1 MKKKLVYVIIFIII
15 IVIIILGINL
25 YARLSTNKTFFKN
38 TYIGVQNQEIFIP
51 RYSFFENESGMTVAS
66 FKSLKSKK
74 TLEKEIENYMKDFEY
89 FNDFEDELTD
99 VDRLTYGYKKGDLF
113 IQSYKVVDEI
123 LFRRIYIIY

>member
-15 IVIIILGINL
+15 MIIILGINL

-89 FNDFEDELTD
+89 FNDFEDGKTD
-99 VDRLTYGYKKGDLF
+99 QDRVTFGYRKGNLF
-113 IQSYKVVDEI
+113 IQSYTVVDEI
-123 LFRRIYIIY
+123 AFRRIFITY